1 MGKRSIHVVVNPA
14 SGQSEPIL
22 YTLNKVFNECD
33 FDWDISLTKKAGD
46 AARQAR
52 AAVKQGADIVAAYGG
67 DGTVAEVASGLVG
80 SGAPLA
86 IFPGGTAN
94 VMSVELGIP
103 ADLESA
109 ARAACDPN
117 SSVRKVD
124 AGMVNDHFFLL
135 RVGIGFEAA
144 MVENADRELKDRY
157 GVFAY
162 LWSALQNLRQPEI
175 SHYSLTL
182 DGKEVEIEGLTCLIA
197 NSGNMGQAGM
207 NLIPDIDISDG
218 LLDVILVQS
227 ASLRSLFEVV
237 GAVSGLKQ
245 VADDSAAPVNA
256 VAAGEPGQLTRWRVK
271 EVRVQ
276 QTPEQVVQYDGE
288 VLGKGAVSARV
299 LPGAVSVI
307 VPAAPAP
314 Q

>member
-14 SGQSEPIL
+14 AGQSEPIL

-33 FDWDISLTKKAGD
+33 FEWDISLTKQAGD

-52 AAVKQGADIVAAYGG
+52 AAAQRGVDIVAAYGG
-67 DGTVAEVASGLVG
+67 DGTVAEVASGLVD
-80 SGAPLA
+80 SGVPLA

-117 SSVRKVD
+117 SSVRQVD
-124 AGMVNDHFFLL
+124 AGVVNDHFFLL

-144 MVENADRELKDRY
+144 MVESADRELKDRY

-175 SHYSLTL
+175 SHYNLAL
-182 DGKEVEIEGLTCLIA
+182 DGNELEIEGLTCMIA
-197 NSGNMGQAGM
+197 NSGNMGQAGV
-207 NLIPDIDISDG
+207 NLIPDIDIGDG
-218 LLDVILVQS
+218 LLDVVVIQS

-245 VADDSAAPVNA
+245 VADDSTMPAHT
-256 VAAGEPGQLTRWRVK
+256 VAGGEPGQLTRWRVK
-271 EVRVQ
+271 EVRVR

-288 VLGKGAVSARV
+288 VLGKGEVSARV
-299 LPGAVSVI
+299 LPGAVRVI
-307 VPAAPAP
+307 VPAPPAE
-314 Q
+314 